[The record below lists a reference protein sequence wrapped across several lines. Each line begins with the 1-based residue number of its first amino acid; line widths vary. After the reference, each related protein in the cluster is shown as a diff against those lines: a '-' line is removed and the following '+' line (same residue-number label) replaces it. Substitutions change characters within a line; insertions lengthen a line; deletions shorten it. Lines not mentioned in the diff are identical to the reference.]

1 MPCEV
6 AETGEEALSLL
17 QAAAQ
22 GGQPYDLA
30 LLDMKLPG
38 INGLDLARAIKADPS
53 LASVTLVML
62 TSMDGR
68 THEGDDASAG
78 IAATLVKPVPH
89 GALFHCLAGLM
100 DADAHEEPDT
110 SGDPGMVGDD
120 LLASRRVLLVEDNP
134 VNQAVAR
141 AMLEKL
147 GCRVD
152 LAENG
157 VAAIAAYGRTA
168 YDVILMDGQMPEMD
182 GYETTRRLRV
192 FEAGAATEAG
202 RDDGRA
208 AHVPIV
214 AMTAH
219 AMKGDRERCLESG
232 MDDYL
237 SKPFTRGQLADILRR
252 WVTHGPTEV
261 ADAAADRDRDARAP
275 DGGVIDDTTLDELR
289 ALDSDGSD
297 DSLRHVLALYLDK
310 SPQLMTRLAEAV
322 ETGDAETMGQVAHSL
337 KSASANVG
345 ATELS
350 GLCESLERLGELVQ
364 KLGYLPAADKT
375 EDTLAA
381 IQGEY
386 SAVQAALSKILADGA
401 GIGSS
406 QAMARAR

>member
-1 MPCEV
+1 
-6 AETGEEALSLL
+6 
-17 QAAAQ
+17 
-22 GGQPYDLA
+22 
-30 LLDMKLPG
+30 
-38 INGLDLARAIKADPS
+38 
-53 LASVTLVML
+53 ML
-62 TSMDGR
+62 
-68 THEGDDASAG
+68 
-78 IAATLVKPVPH
+78 
-89 GALFHCLAGLM
+89 
-100 DADAHEEPDT
+100 
-110 SGDPGMVGDD
+110 
-120 LLASRRVLLVEDNP
+120 
-134 VNQAVAR
+134 
-141 AMLEKL
+141 
-147 GCRVD
+147 
-152 LAENG
+152 
-157 VAAIAAYGRTA
+157 
-168 YDVILMDGQMPEMD
+168 
-182 GYETTRRLRV
+182 
-192 FEAGAATEAG
+192 EAGAATEGG

-237 SKPFTRGQLADILRR
+237 SKPFTRGQLADVLRR

-261 ADAAADRDRDARAP
+261 PDTAADRDRDARAP

-289 ALDSDGSD
+289 ALDRDGSD
-297 DSLRHVLALYLDK
+297 DSLRHVLTLYLDK

-364 KLGYLPAADKT
+364 KLGYLPAADKAG
-375 EDTLAA
+375 DTLLA

-386 SAVQAALSKILADGA
+386 AAVQAVLSKILADGA

-406 QAMARAR
+406 QTIARAR